1 MKAVNGCIKNRA
13 GDIIMS
19 NTIVITLVGVLG
31 LLLVLFY
38 EDHACS
44 MDLNS

>member
-1 MKAVNGCIKNRA
+1 
-13 GDIIMS
+13 MS

-31 LLLVLFY
+31 LLLVLFFY